1 MKGIT
6 FNPQI
11 DSKSTEIVAK
21 KGRIPLPK
29 REVKSKKYELDNN
42 STFHPNLKNGLC
54 KLFIILFL
62 LFLFFID

>member
-42 STFHPNLKNGLC
+42 CTFHPNLKKGL
-54 KLFIILFL
+54 
-62 LFLFFID
+62 